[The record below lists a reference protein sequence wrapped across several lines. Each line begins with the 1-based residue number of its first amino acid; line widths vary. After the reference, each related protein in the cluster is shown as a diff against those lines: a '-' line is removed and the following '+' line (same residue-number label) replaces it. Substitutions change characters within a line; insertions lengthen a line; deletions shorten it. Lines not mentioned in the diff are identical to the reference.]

1 MLNETEF
8 SDWNN
13 WRPET
18 SSRLKLVIDSNVM
31 TSGNLKIKC
40 VVSSFQLYHQSNEV
54 SIETFGV
61 KPTPESVVQKSWEA
75 QKASEAALDNSAC
88 SLNSSIVVLSFIFMI
103 SLIKE

>member
-1 MLNETEF
+1 MVVNETEF
-8 SDWNN
+8 SDWDN

-18 SSRLKLVIDSNVM
+18 SSRLRLVIDSHVM

-61 KPTPESVVQKSWEA
+61 KPTPKSVVQRQQPQIEVNYQSSS
-75 QKASEAALDNSAC
+75 ASMKGIQLF
-88 SLNSSIVVLSFIFMI
+88 VLS
-103 SLIKE
+103 LIAAATKYL